1 MDKKTVNDEPEHAD
15 PSVVGTP
22 DPRLSSRS
30 GPPNARSPAA
40 LQDREIV
47 HIRPRGGLSWDYL
60 HDLWN
65 ARSLIKVLVWRDL
78 RVRYKQTVFGVAWV
92 FLQPIMTA
100 LLYSLLF
107 GWIARMPSEGVPYPI
122 FLLTALLPW
131 LFVSRLVSEG
141 ATSVASNSALV
152 SKIYFPRLVL
162 PLTVAGSL
170 LVDLLVGFGV
180 ALVAMAIFGYFPGIR
195 ILALPLIIVFAAASG
210 LSVALI
216 LAPLDVNYRD
226 VRMLIPFTLQMV
238 MFVSPILYSVTVVP
252 EKLRLIFDLNPI
264 AVIAN
269 TVRWSLLAHGDL
281 PDAGTIMI
289 SVGLVASLLALGV
302 WLFVRAET
310 RFSDRI

>member
-1 MDKKTVNDEPEHAD
+1 LTNAAPAD
-15 PSVVGTP
+15 HR
-22 DPRLSSRS
+22 RLVA
-30 GPPNARSPAA
+30 P
-40 LQDREIV
+40 QDREIV
-47 HIRPRGGLSWDYL
+47 HIRPHGGLGWDYL

-78 RVRYKQTVFGVAWV
+78 RVRYKQTIFGIGWV

-107 GWIARMPSEGVPYPI
+107 GLIARMPSEGVPYPI

-141 ATSVASNSALV
+141 ATSVAANGALV
-152 SKIYFPRLVL
+152 GKIYFPRLVL

-180 ALVAMAIFGYFPGIR
+180 ALFAMAMFGYFPGMR
-195 ILALPLIIVFAAASG
+195 ILALPAIILFAAASG

-226 VRMLIPFTLQMV
+226 IRMLIPFATQMV
-238 MFVSPILYSVTVVP
+238 MFVSPILYSATVVP
-252 EKLRLIFDLNPI
+252 ENLRWLFDLNPI

-269 TVRWSLLAHGDL
+269 SVRWSLLSHGEPPGAD
-281 PDAGTIMI
+281 TILI
-289 SVGLVASLLALGV
+289 STGLVASLLALGV
-302 WLFVRAET
+302 WVFVRAET
-310 RFSDRI
+310 RFADRI

>member
-1 MDKKTVNDEPEHAD
+1 LTNAAPAEHR
-15 PSVVGTP
+15 
-22 DPRLSSRS
+22 RL
-30 GPPNARSPAA
+30 AA
-40 LQDREIV
+40 PQDREIV
-47 HIRPRGGLSWDYL
+47 HIRPHGGLGWDYL

-78 RVRYKQTVFGVAWV
+78 RVRYKQTIFGIGWV

-107 GWIARMPSEGVPYPI
+107 GLIARMPSEGVPYPI

-141 ATSVASNSALV
+141 ATSVAANGALV
-152 SKIYFPRLVL
+152 GKIYFPRLVL

-180 ALVAMAIFGYFPGIR
+180 ALFAMAMFGYFPGMR
-195 ILALPLIIVFAAASG
+195 ILALPAIILFAAASG

-226 VRMLIPFTLQMV
+226 IRMLIPFATQMV
-238 MFVSPILYSVTVVP
+238 MFVSPILYSATVVP
-252 EKLRLIFDLNPI
+252 ENLRWLFDLNPI

-269 TVRWSLLAHGDL
+269 SVRWSLLSHGEPPGAD
-281 PDAGTIMI
+281 TILI
-289 SVGLVASLLALGV
+289 STGLVASLLALGV
-302 WLFVRAET
+302 WVFVRAET
-310 RFSDRI
+310 RFADRI

>member
-1 MDKKTVNDEPEHAD
+1 MTNAAPAE
-15 PSVVGTP
+15 GR
-22 DPRLSSRS
+22 RLVA
-30 GPPNARSPAA
+30 P
-40 LQDREIV
+40 QDREIV
-47 HIRPRGGLSWDYL
+47 HIRPHGGLGWDYL

-78 RVRYKQTVFGVAWV
+78 RVRYKQTIFGIGWV

-107 GWIARMPSEGVPYPI
+107 GLIARMPSDGVPYPI

-141 ATSVASNSALV
+141 ATSVAANGALV
-152 SKIYFPRLVL
+152 GKIYFPRLVL

-180 ALVAMAIFGYFPGIR
+180 ALFAMAMFGYFPGIR
-195 ILALPLIIVFAAASG
+195 ILVLPAIVAFAAASG

-226 VRMLIPFTLQMV
+226 IRMLIPFATQMV
-238 MFVSPILYSVTVVP
+238 MFVSPILYSATVVP
-252 EKLRLIFDLNPI
+252 ENLRWLFDLNPI

-269 TVRWSLLAHGDL
+269 CVRWSLLGHGEPPGVD
-281 PDAGTIMI
+281 TILI
-289 SVGLVASLLALGV
+289 SAGLVASLLALGV
-302 WLFVRAET
+302 WVFVRAET
-310 RFSDRI
+310 RFADRI